1 MAMILAAGGTFVVIA
16 FLTHYSHSLCLIYHP
31 WAFCYSWRGC
41 FMGRDVKRWED
52 AKEG

>member
-1 MAMILAAGGTFVVIA
+1 MGGRDFLLLSLSSQIL
-16 FLTHYSHSLCLIYHP
+16 SHSLCLIYHP

-41 FMGRDVKRWED
+41 FIGRVGDREG